1 MNAQLILTLAALGML
16 SMPLF
21 ADVSPPTH
29 TASPDAPVE
38 MVSPGRYT
46 ASIMPGINGDMGGKL
61 EQSFSKIPG
70 LEKVK
75 ASSSDSSIHFTVKDG
90 AKVPITSIQNAVTK
104 TDSDAVM
111 SAPVLEHSLAPS
123 PGL

>member
-1 MNAQLILTLAALGML
+1 MNLKSIFAAAALSTIGL
-16 SMPLF
+16 SLW
-21 ADVSPPTH
+21 ADVIPSTR

-38 MVSPGRYT
+38 MISPGRYS
-46 ASIMPGINGDMGGKL
+46 ASIMPGINADMAGKL
-61 EQSFSKIPG
+61 ERSLGAVAGI
-70 LEKVK
+70 EKVK
-75 ASSSDSSIHFTVKDG
+75 ARQSDSSIHFTVKSG
-90 AKVPITSIQNAVTK
+90 AKVPITKVQNTVTK